1 MFVRDINIMRFFLTD
16 APSIHKITANL
27 GYMSVN
33 DDELEIFA
41 FKKRMKLCVHTWQD
55 SQCESSH
62 ILKSRIYAE
71 TDRSGSRI
79 ASGRSR

>member
-1 MFVRDINIMRFFLTD
+1 MSVTTDDHPEGSLVYVCASHQHYAFFLTD

-27 GYMSVN
+27 GYKSVN

-41 FKKRMKLCVHTWQD
+41 FKKRMKLCIHTWQD

-62 ILKSRIYAE
+62 IH
-71 TDRSGSRI
+71 TF
-79 ASGRSR
+79 